1 MFFFFNLKWF
11 THINFFFFHNIS
23 SIHKPYA
30 YLISTFS
37 SLKTMTAELVHYS
50 GIIWLYCNCIIHI
63 ILAYHVIFKGYWNVQ
78 FRIHYIDVFIFKH
91 CHTLDWKDIS
101 FCTWCRQKGF
111 LWKENNFISSKVII
125 FSVMRNNTLFLHLA
139 SLMRFL
145 N

>member
-11 THINFFFFHNIS
+11 THINFFFLHNIS
-23 SIHKPYA
+23 SIYKPYA

-37 SLKTMTAELVHYS
+37 SSKTMSAELVHYS
-50 GIIWLYCNCIIHI
+50 GIIWLYYNCIIY
-63 ILAYHVIFKGYWNVQ
+63 LWLVYYYGNFQ
-78 FRIHYIDVFIFKH
+78 FRIHHIDVFTFKH
-91 CHTLDWKDIS
+91 CRTLDWKDIS
-101 FCTWCRQKGF
+101 FRTWCHQKGF
-111 LWKENNFISSKVII
+111 RWKENNFISSKVII